1 MIRPH
6 QDGSQALRPTKTP
19 SASAASGQR
28 TTKVAL
34 VYAELKRA
42 IMDGTYP
49 PGSRIVAD
57 QVAAQLNV
65 SAVPIRE
72 ALVRLAGE
80 GWVRLSP
87 HVGATVPPFDPTE
100 VLENA
105 LIRAALESAATRLA
119 TPHLTPEHFKE
130 LRRLLTAMDRAAKS
144 DPSKYPGL
152 NLDFHLTIVSACPY
166 AGMRDLIRQVAEK
179 TTRLRTVTFVP
190 YYILASQTEHR
201 ELLDALQA
209 RNAELAEQLS
219 RRHIEEAGKLLWEH
233 AVTRHGG
240 LASPSRLHTG

>member
-1 MIRPH
+1 M
-6 QDGSQALRPTKTP
+6 
-19 SASAASGQR
+19 SATSAPR
-28 TTKVAL
+28 MTKVAL
-34 VYAELKRA
+34 VYAELKRS

-57 QVAAQLNV
+57 QVAARLDV

-80 GWVRLSP
+80 GWIQLNP
-87 HVGATVPPFDPTE
+87 HVGATVPAFDPTE

-119 TPHLTPEHFKE
+119 TPHLTPAHFKK
-130 LRRLLTAMDRAAKS
+130 LRQLLTAMDRAAKS
-144 DPSKYPGL
+144 APADYPRL
-152 NLDFHLTIVSACPY
+152 NLEFHLTIVSACPY
-166 AGMRDLIRQVAEK
+166 ARMRELIEQVAEK

-201 ELLDALQA
+201 ELLAALEARDADQ
-209 RNAELAEQLS
+209 AELIS

-233 AVTRHGG
+233 AMTRQES
-240 LASPSRLHTG
+240 LANPTRAPKG

>member
-1 MIRPH
+1 M
-6 QDGSQALRPTKTP
+6 
-19 SASAASGQR
+19 
-28 TTKVAL
+28 

-57 QVAAQLNV
+57 RVAAQLQV
-65 SAVPIRE
+65 SAVPTRE

-80 GWVRLSP
+80 GWIQLSP
-87 HVGATVPPFDPTE
+87 HVGAMVPPFDPTE

-119 TPHLTPEHFKE
+119 TPHLTPQHFKK
-130 LRRLLTAMDRAAKS
+130 LRGLLTAMDRAAKTSPS
-144 DPSKYPGL
+144 DYPRL
-152 NLDFHLTIVSACPY
+152 NLEFHLAIVSACPY
-166 AGMRDLIRQVAEK
+166 ARMRELIEQVAEK

-201 ELLDALQA
+201 ELLDALEA
-209 RNAELAEQLS
+209 RDADRAEQLS
-219 RRHIEEAGKLLWEH
+219 RRHIEEAGRLLWEH
-233 AVTRHGG
+233 AMTRHGE
-240 LASPSRLHTG
+240 LAQQFT